1 MTVAAVTQAGVCD
14 LHISQ
19 ENYFSHGVTTDMKMV
34 RRQILPY
41 RLYMIRKRDVWH
53 GCYSF
58 FPFEVIS
65 CELLSSGKGGEG
77 MNMKHFREFWQINI
91 IILFFYFFW
100 SLVPIFIVALDKVEL
115 LLYLE
120 KCLVFLPL
128 SLSYLYFM
136 KICWCAVNVLKLM
149 DLQDWKWKK
158 CYGGKEMFRKK
169 KGKHNKGLESSLSPS
184 ISFIFILNN
193 DMKTVKLKT
202 KYET

>member
-1 MTVAAVTQAGVCD
+1 MVAI
-14 LHISQ
+14 L
-19 ENYFSHGVTTDMKMV
+19 FSHLKWFLVNCFLREREGRGWTWSTSENFDKL
-34 RRQILPY
+34 ILLFY
-41 RLYMIRKRDVWH
+41 
-53 GCYSF
+53 F
-58 FPFEVIS
+58 FI
-65 CELLSSGKGGEG
+65 
-77 MNMKHFREFWQINI
+77 
-91 IILFFYFFW
+91 FFW